1 MLFPYEKVQKWHR
14 RNNGHH
20 LEYKHPYKRNWEDMV
35 IDWECSGLTKAA
47 CPRNAIEEANFKLEE
62 GSMSYED
69 YQKFIG
75 VWRIMVKN
83 KHK

>member
-1 MLFPYEKVQKWHR
+1 
-14 RNNGHH
+14 
-20 LEYKHPYKRNWEDMV
+20 MV